1 MAANDDRR
9 VLSCTPC
16 KAARY
21 YVSHLSKVSLFY
33 WLSESNGLASVPTP
47 GMEGKQGTGER
58 KPRNR
63 KILQVSSAAQIVG
76 TEAVTKVRETSF
88 VGCYRT
94 SISDNP
100 PTP

>member
-21 YVSHLSKVSLFY
+21 YVSPLSKVSLFY

-63 KILQVSSAAQIVG
+63 KILQVSSAVPNSG
-76 TEAVTKVRETSF
+76 DR
-88 VGCYRT
+88 GCNQSKGNIICRVL
-94 SISDNP
+94 
-100 PTP
+100 